1 MEASGPEARATVR
14 ALHDA
19 GVPSQVVDD
28 GRSAEWSKLAQVT
41 AAMGLQ
47 AVSRRF
53 LHELLLA
60 EDGAALFARICRE
73 VAALAAA
80 EGASLRDW
88 PGMPPVRTI
97 TEGTSDE
104 AIALLHSLGE
114 RMLAQGMTTRQTSL
128 LRAAEAG
135 RRTELDGIHGELIRR
150 GIARGVAL
158 PTVEAVFRLARL
170 QGVRD

>member
-1 MEASGPEARATVR
+1 
-14 ALHDA
+14 
-19 GVPSQVVDD
+19 
-28 GRSAEWSKLAQVT
+28 
-41 AAMGLQ
+41 
-47 AVSRRF
+47 
-53 LHELLLA
+53 
-60 EDGAALFARICRE
+60 
-73 VAALAAA
+73 
-80 EGASLRDW
+80 
-88 PGMPPVRTI
+88 MPPVRTI
-97 TEGTSDE
+97 TESTCDE